1 MENEKIEKYL
11 LEISTYTKWIFVM
24 VLIVFIGKVLSFIG
38 DLVLSAL

>member
-1 MENEKIEKYL
+1 MENEKIEKHL

-24 VLIVFIGKVLSFIG
+24 VLIVFIGKVFSFIG